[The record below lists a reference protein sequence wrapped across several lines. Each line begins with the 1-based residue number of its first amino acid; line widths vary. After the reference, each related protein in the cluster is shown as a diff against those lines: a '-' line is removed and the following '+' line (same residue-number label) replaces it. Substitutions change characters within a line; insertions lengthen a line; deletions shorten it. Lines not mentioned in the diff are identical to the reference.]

1 MINDCVC
8 LIPVYIYCMVYPIQA
23 VVRQTGI
30 SAHVL
35 RVWEKRYRAVVP
47 KRTKT
52 ERRAYSEADVR
63 RLKLLRQA
71 TLLGHSISSV
81 VNLSQDKLLKLTRTV
96 AQHPRRTKRSAAV
109 ANVMVN
115 TPVIRDCISAVRA
128 FDGEKLNMV
137 LDRATVESG
146 FNGLLRHVIAPLA
159 QQLGDLWSGG
169 SLKIAHEHF
178 ATAAIRAFLLNPARQ
193 YAGVTSNST
202 IVVATPQGQLHELG
216 AVMAASLAA
225 EQGWHSIYLGPSL
238 PAAEIAGVA
247 LQNGAR
253 AVVLSIIYPED
264 DPNLERELRELR
276 RYLSPGVSILVC
288 GRATERYRVAI
299 EEIGAIPIHDLSH
312 LQTELAKIRARRV

>member
-1 MINDCVC
+1 
-8 LIPVYIYCMVYPIQA
+8 MVYPIQA

-81 VNLSQDKLLKLTRTV
+81 ANLSQDKLLKLTRTV
-96 AQHPRRTKRSAAV
+96 ALHPRRTKRSAAV
-109 ANVMVN
+109 AKVMVD
-115 TPVIRDCISAVRA
+115 TPIIRDCISAVKA

-146 FNGLLRHVIAPLA
+146 FNGLLRNVIAPLA
-159 QQLGDLWSGG
+159 EQLGDLWSGG

-178 ATAAIRAFLLNPARQ
+178 ATAAIRSFLLNPARQ

-202 IVVATPQGQLHELG
+202 VVVATPQGQLHELG

-264 DPNLERELRELR
+264 DPNLESELRELR

-299 EEIGAIPIHDLSH
+299 EEIGAIPIHELSH